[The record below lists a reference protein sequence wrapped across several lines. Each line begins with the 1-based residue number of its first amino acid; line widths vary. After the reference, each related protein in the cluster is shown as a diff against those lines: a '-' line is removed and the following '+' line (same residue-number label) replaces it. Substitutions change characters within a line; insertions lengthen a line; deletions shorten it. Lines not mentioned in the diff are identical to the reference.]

1 MKIWKKSF
9 YVLLTLI
16 EIIMIVAMFLV
27 NYFTKTKMGMLRHIV
42 HKNYLLEQQYPIQI
56 IKYLSIIFLITIMI
70 LVLKIYFKR
79 RNSIKNILII
89 MNFVMVLMI
98 FLFIYFILV
107 YSTYDIRA
115 FYYISI
121 MFFVATVLQI
131 IKTWI
136 GIIFYK
142 K

>member
-42 HKNYLLEQQYPIQI
+42 HKNYLLEQQYPIQL
-56 IKYLSIIFLITIMI
+56 IKYLSIIFLITMMI
-70 LVLKIYFKR
+70 LVLRIYFKR

>member
-79 RNSIKNILII
+79 RNSIKNILSI

-121 MFFVATVLQI
+121 MFFIATVLQI